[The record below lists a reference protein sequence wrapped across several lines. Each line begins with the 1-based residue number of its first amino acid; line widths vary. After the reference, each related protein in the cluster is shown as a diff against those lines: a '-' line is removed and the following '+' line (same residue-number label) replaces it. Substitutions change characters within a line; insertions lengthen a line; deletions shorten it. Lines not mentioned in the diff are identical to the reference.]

1 MTSIL
6 QDWVMELGLRH
17 QGVLVSAIRGCDGVP
32 KDDDSKGLIRALRC
46 EILNAHCGDP
56 VKAASFI
63 EKVSQNELARRM
75 TAVTAN
81 FDHYPV
87 HFIQHLMAAAEIIGY
102 YDGYCQGNGLM
113 WLSFYELLCKKLHV
127 NPETKEQCD
136 KRLDADEKTFAKAE
150 LHPEFNVEGTRSGR
164 ITAKF
169 AERFPEKNDNGRI
182 IGRPCCEQLPEALCQ
197 GYFDHKAMNVSVLSN
212 HYSPGNDANMWEI
225 GWHCANK
232 AKHNG
237 YDDPRP
243 REEGYNAYYDNRPV
257 TDNPYQGIAIGS
269 GEWTTGWQHAENNDK
284 LQQKIAAG
292 LGHICDGNRGHN
304 NQDCPDSE
312 EHRMAG
318 FNTSGFYDGHIPT
331 VQELDAEAARNYR
344 GVRS

>member
-1 MTSIL
+1 
-6 QDWVMELGLRH
+6 MELGLRH
-17 QGVLVSAIRGCDGVP
+17 QGVLVSAMRGCDGVP

-56 VKAASFI
+56 AKAASFI

-75 TAVTAN
+75 TAVTSN

-136 KRLDADEKTFAKAE
+136 KRLDADEKTFATAE
-150 LHPEFNVEGTRSGR
+150 LHPQFNVEGTKTGR
-164 ITAKF
+164 IEAADTVLASKV
-169 AERFPEKNDNGRI
+169 RGIIVNDNGRI
-182 IGRPCCEQLPEALCQ
+182 IGRPCHEQLPEALNK
-197 GYFDHKAMNVSVLSN
+197 GFFDHKALNVSVLSN
-212 HYSPGNDANMWEI
+212 HYGDGKDHELWET
-225 GWHCANK
+225 GWHAANRTK
-232 AKHNG
+232 RMHSE
-237 YDDPRP
+237 PRP
-243 REEGYNAYYDNRPV
+243 REEGYDAYYDNKGV
-257 TDNPYQGIAIGS
+257 YENPYQGIAIAS
-269 GEWTTGWQHAENNDK
+269 GEWTTGWKHAQKNEI
-284 LQQKIAAG
+284 LQRKIAAG
-292 LGHICDGNRGHN
+292 IGHICDGNRGHN

-312 EHRMAG
+312 EHKMAG

-331 VQELDAEAARNYR
+331 TKELDDEAARQYR